1 MLLFFFVESSISS
14 NFKFDIKE
22 AVIAEVK
29 EFLTPPPAMISCM
42 DAVDYED
49 PFGFEDYFPSMIDT
63 LGVERFMEELCN
75 GFCMLMD
82 VSIGLITFESLKR
95 NTILMGLS
103 ELKDEELLCM
113 LIEGDLD
120 GDGALNQMEF
130 CSLMFRLSPGLMM
143 DGFK

>member
-1 MLLFFFVESSISS
+1 KALSVQIS
-14 NFKFDIKE
+14 K
-22 AVIAEVK
+22 
-29 EFLTPPPAMISCM
+29 FLTPPTMISCM

-63 LGVERFMEELCN
+63 LGVERFMEELYN
-75 GFCMLMD
+75 GFCLLMD

-103 ELKDEELLCM
+103 ELKDDELLCM

-143 DGFK
+143 DGFKSNDLQVIS

>member
-1 MLLFFFVESSISS
+1 
-14 NFKFDIKE
+14 
-22 AVIAEVK
+22 
-29 EFLTPPPAMISCM
+29 MISCM

-49 PFGFEDYFPSMIDT
+49 PFGFEDYFPTMIDT
-63 LGVERFMEELCN
+63 LGVERFMEELYN
-75 GFCMLMD
+75 GFCLLMD

-103 ELKDEELLCM
+103 ELKDDELLCM

-143 DGFK
+143 DGFKSDDLQVIS

>member
-1 MLLFFFVESSISS
+1 MLFLHYYKTFLVRVFNS
-14 NFKFDIKE
+14 
-22 AVIAEVK
+22 